1 MRIEGD
7 IRRIVSQG
15 VVYTELSS
23 PHALRNPLSSDSL
36 KLWLMDNILSRQRRE
51 KISSMVDWLIKL
63 CVLLSSLL
71 LTKVLNHPSG
81 KNLRIARTTFDKL
94 QEVNRAGRSQPR
106 GGEKST
112 NFWKGDNSEVSTE
125 ISSLSVNTLSCKCLS
140 LQCQRRSL
148 IRRLTSLAPAK

>member
-1 MRIEGD
+1 MVGDLLSMRIEGD
-7 IRRIVSQG
+7 IRRIASQG

-71 LTKVLNHPSG
+71 LAKVLNHPSG

-94 QEVNRAGRSQPR
+94 QEVNRAGRSQP
-106 GGEKST
+106 GEVNQFLEGRQQTLRSQQKSA
-112 NFWKGDNSEVSTE
+112 VS
-125 ISSLSVNTLSCKCLS
+125 L
-140 LQCQRRSL
+140 
-148 IRRLTSLAPAK
+148 